1 MITIHYFAGI
11 KELTG
16 TAQETLQFAGQ
27 TVDQLRKELA
37 GKYPGMA
44 ENSVQM
50 AVNEEYALPDD
61 VLSEGDV
68 VALIP
73 PVSGG

>member
-1 MITIHYFAGI
+1 MIDVHYFAGL

-16 TAQETLQFAGQ
+16 HEKERVDCSGQ
-27 TVDQLRKELA
+27 TVEQLKALLMD
-37 GKYPGMA
+37 KYPGI
-44 ENSVQM
+44 EGRSIQV
-50 AVNEEYALPDD
+50 AVNEEYALPGD
-61 VLSEGDV
+61 VLAAGDV

>member
-1 MITIHYFAGI
+1 MITIHYFAGVR
-11 KELTG
+11 ELTG
-16 TAQETLQFAGQ
+16 TAQESLPFSGL
-27 TVDQLRKELA
+27 TVEQLRKQLTE
-37 GKYPGMA
+37 KYPGMLESA
-44 ENSVQM
+44 VQF
-50 AVNEEYALPDD
+50 AVNEEYALPGD

>member
-1 MITIHYFAGI
+1 MITVHYFAGVRD
-11 KELTG
+11 LTG
-16 TAQETLQFAGQ
+16 THEEKFRFSGKTVGQ
-27 TVDQLRKELA
+27 LKEQLKE
-37 GKYPGMA
+37 KYPGMH
-44 ENSVQM
+44 ESSVQF
-50 AVNEEYALPDD
+50 AVNEEYALPGD